1 MKCGCSPGSYEKAK
15 LAGLKDG
22 DIVKTVEYAIVSF
35 DVGDKMVLK
44 HIPVDTG
51 LTKVEGEEY
60 ENISVLA
67 TKAGIV

>member
-1 MKCGCSPGSYEKAK
+1 MKCGCSPGSYEKA
-15 LAGLKDG
+15 LFAELKDG
-22 DIVKTVEYAIVSF
+22 DIVKYTEYAIIKI
-35 DVGDKMVLK
+35 DEGKAPVLK
-44 HIPVDTG
+44 TIPVDNR